1 MTLKQL
7 LENRL
12 EDLEAEAKRVCEND
26 EGAYYAF
33 YELEIEALKKEIAKA
48 EQEVNMLIKNTLNIS
63 LRAYQLKEK
72 GESELKL
79 SELIIL
85 ADKFNMNL
93 TDFINR
99 IV

>member
-1 MTLKQL
+1 MEALKQL
-7 LENRL
+7 RKSN
-12 EDLEAEAKRVCEND
+12 K
-26 EGAYYAF
+26 
-33 YELEIEALKKEIAKA
+33 IS
-48 EQEVNMLIKNTLNIS
+48 QEEMARTLNIS

-85 ADKFNMNL
+85 ADKFEINL

>member
-1 MTLKQL
+1 MEALKQL
-7 LENRL
+7 RKNS
-12 EDLEAEAKRVCEND
+12 K
-26 EGAYYAF
+26 
-33 YELEIEALKKEIAKA
+33 IS
-48 EQEVNMLIKNTLNIS
+48 QEEMARTLNIS

-72 GESELKL
+72 GENELKL

-85 ADKFNMNL
+85 ADKFDMNL

>member
-1 MTLKQL
+1 METLKQL
-7 LENRL
+7 RKNS
-12 EDLEAEAKRVCEND
+12 K
-26 EGAYYAF
+26 
-33 YELEIEALKKEIAKA
+33 IS
-48 EQEVNMLIKNTLNIS
+48 QEEMARTLNIS

-79 SELIIL
+79 SELITL
-85 ADKFNMNL
+85 ADKFNMDL

>member
-1 MTLKQL
+1 MNTEGLKQL
-7 LENRL
+7 RKDN
-12 EDLEAEAKRVCEND
+12 K
-26 EGAYYAF
+26 F
-33 YELEIEALKKEIAKA
+33 S
-48 EQEVNMLIKNTLNIS
+48 QEEMARSLNIS

-85 ADKFNMNL
+85 ADKLGLELN
-93 TDFINR
+93 DFINR

>member
-1 MTLKQL
+1 MDNLKQL
-7 LENRL
+7 RKSN
-12 EDLEAEAKRVCEND
+12 K
-26 EGAYYAF
+26 F
-33 YELEIEALKKEIAKA
+33 S
-48 EQEVNMLIKNTLNIS
+48 QEEMARTLNIS

-79 SELIIL
+79 SEIIVIANKL
-85 ADKFNMNL
+85 GLEL

>member
-1 MTLKQL
+1 M
-7 LENRL
+7 
-12 EDLEAEAKRVCEND
+12 
-26 EGAYYAF
+26 
-33 YELEIEALKKEIAKA
+33 EALKELRKSNKIS
-48 EQEVNMLIKNTLNIS
+48 QEEMARTLNIS

-85 ADKFNMNL
+85 ADKFGMNL
-93 TDFINR
+93 TDFISR

>member
-1 MTLKQL
+1 MDNLKQL
-7 LENRL
+7 RKNN
-12 EDLEAEAKRVCEND
+12 K
-26 EGAYYAF
+26 F
-33 YELEIEALKKEIAKA
+33 S
-48 EQEVNMLIKNTLNIS
+48 QEEMARTLNIS

-93 TDFINR
+93 SDFISR

>member
-1 MTLKQL
+1 MEALKQL
-7 LENRL
+7 RNSN
-12 EDLEAEAKRVCEND
+12 K
-26 EGAYYAF
+26 
-33 YELEIEALKKEIAKA
+33 IS
-48 EQEVNMLIKNTLNIS
+48 QEEMARTLNIS

-85 ADKFNMNL
+85 ADKFEMNL

>member
-1 MTLKQL
+1 MDNLKQL
-7 LENRL
+7 RKNN
-12 EDLEAEAKRVCEND
+12 K
-26 EGAYYAF
+26 F
-33 YELEIEALKKEIAKA
+33 S
-48 EQEVNMLIKNTLNIS
+48 QEEMARTLNIS

-85 ADKFNMNL
+85 ADKFNMSL
-93 TDFINR
+93 TDFISR

>member
-1 MTLKQL
+1 MEALKQL
-7 LENRL
+7 RKNS
-12 EDLEAEAKRVCEND
+12 K
-26 EGAYYAF
+26 
-33 YELEIEALKKEIAKA
+33 IS
-48 EQEVNMLIKNTLNIS
+48 QEEMARTLNIS

-85 ADKFNMNL
+85 ADKFEMNL
-93 TDFINR
+93 TEFINR

>member
-1 MTLKQL
+1 M
-7 LENRL
+7 
-12 EDLEAEAKRVCEND
+12 
-26 EGAYYAF
+26 
-33 YELEIEALKKEIAKA
+33 EALNQLRKSNKIS
-48 EQEVNMLIKNTLNIS
+48 QEEMARTLNIS

-85 ADKFNMNL
+85 ADKFEMNL

>member
-1 MTLKQL
+1 MESLKQL
-7 LENRL
+7 RKSN
-12 EDLEAEAKRVCEND
+12 K
-26 EGAYYAF
+26 
-33 YELEIEALKKEIAKA
+33 IS
-48 EQEVNMLIKNTLNIS
+48 QEEMARTLNIS

-79 SELIIL
+79 SEIIIL
-85 ADKFNMNL
+85 ADKFEMNL

>member
-1 MTLKQL
+1 MNVEILKQL
-7 LENRL
+7 R
-12 EDLEAEAKRVCEND
+12 
-26 EGAYYAF
+26 
-33 YELEIEALKKEIAKA
+33 KESKFS
-48 EQEVNMLIKNTLNIS
+48 QEEMARTLNIS

-85 ADKFNMNL
+85 ANKFNMNL
-93 TDFINR
+93 SDFINR

>member
-1 MTLKQL
+1 MNSLVLRELRKQ
-7 LENRL
+7 N
-12 EDLEAEAKRVCEND
+12 K
-26 EGAYYAF
+26 F
-33 YELEIEALKKEIAKA
+33 S
-48 EQEVNMLIKNTLNIS
+48 QEEMARTLNIS

-79 SELIIL
+79 SVLIIL

>member
-1 MTLKQL
+1 METLKQL
-7 LENRL
+7 RKNS
-12 EDLEAEAKRVCEND
+12 K
-26 EGAYYAF
+26 
-33 YELEIEALKKEIAKA
+33 IS
-48 EQEVNMLIKNTLNIS
+48 QEEMARTLNIS

-93 TDFINR
+93 TDFISR

>member
-1 MTLKQL
+1 MDNLKQL
-7 LENRL
+7 RKNN
-12 EDLEAEAKRVCEND
+12 K
-26 EGAYYAF
+26 F
-33 YELEIEALKKEIAKA
+33 S
-48 EQEVNMLIKNTLNIS
+48 QEEMARTLNIS

-85 ADKFNMNL
+85 ADKFDMNL

>member
-1 MTLKQL
+1 MDNLKQL
-7 LENRL
+7 RKSN
-12 EDLEAEAKRVCEND
+12 K
-26 EGAYYAF
+26 F
-33 YELEIEALKKEIAKA
+33 S
-48 EQEVNMLIKNTLNIS
+48 QEEMARTLNIS

>member
-1 MTLKQL
+1 MDNLKQL
-7 LENRL
+7 RKNN
-12 EDLEAEAKRVCEND
+12 K
-26 EGAYYAF
+26 F
-33 YELEIEALKKEIAKA
+33 S
-48 EQEVNMLIKNTLNIS
+48 QEEMARTLNIS

-79 SELIIL
+79 SDLIIL
-85 ADKFNMNL
+85 AVKFNMNL

>member
-1 MTLKQL
+1 METLK
-7 LENRL
+7 
-12 EDLEAEAKRVCEND
+12 
-26 EGAYYAF
+26 
-33 YELEIEALKKEIAKA
+33 ELRKNNKFSQEEIAR
-48 EQEVNMLIKNTLNIS
+48 TLNVS

>member
-1 MTLKQL
+1 VEALKQL
-7 LENRL
+7 RKSN
-12 EDLEAEAKRVCEND
+12 K
-26 EGAYYAF
+26 
-33 YELEIEALKKEIAKA
+33 IS
-48 EQEVNMLIKNTLNIS
+48 QEEMARTLNIS

>member
-1 MTLKQL
+1 MESLKQL
-7 LENRL
+7 RKNN
-12 EDLEAEAKRVCEND
+12 K
-26 EGAYYAF
+26 F
-33 YELEIEALKKEIAKA
+33 S
-48 EQEVNMLIKNTLNIS
+48 QEEMARTLNIS

-79 SELIIL
+79 SELITL

>member
-1 MTLKQL
+1 MEALKQL
-7 LENRL
+7 RKSN
-12 EDLEAEAKRVCEND
+12 K
-26 EGAYYAF
+26 
-33 YELEIEALKKEIAKA
+33 IS
-48 EQEVNMLIKNTLNIS
+48 QEEMARTLNIS

-79 SELIIL
+79 SELMIL
-85 ADKFNMNL
+85 ADKFEMNL

>member
-1 MTLKQL
+1 MVETLKQL
-7 LENRL
+7 RKSN
-12 EDLEAEAKRVCEND
+12 K
-26 EGAYYAF
+26 
-33 YELEIEALKKEIAKA
+33 IS
-48 EQEVNMLIKNTLNIS
+48 QEEMARTLNIS

-85 ADKFNMNL
+85 ANKFNMNL

>member
-1 MTLKQL
+1 METLKQL
-7 LENRL
+7 RKNN
-12 EDLEAEAKRVCEND
+12 K
-26 EGAYYAF
+26 
-33 YELEIEALKKEIAKA
+33 IS
-48 EQEVNMLIKNTLNIS
+48 QEEMARTLNIS

-93 TDFINR
+93 TDFKNR

>member
-1 MTLKQL
+1 MNTEILKQFRK
-7 LENRL
+7 NN
-12 EDLEAEAKRVCEND
+12 K
-26 EGAYYAF
+26 F
-33 YELEIEALKKEIAKA
+33 S
-48 EQEVNMLIKNTLNIS
+48 QEEMARTLNIS

-79 SELIIL
+79 SELITL

>member
-1 MTLKQL
+1 MEALKQL
-7 LENRL
+7 RKNS
-12 EDLEAEAKRVCEND
+12 K
-26 EGAYYAF
+26 
-33 YELEIEALKKEIAKA
+33 IS
-48 EQEVNMLIKNTLNIS
+48 QEEMARTLNIS

-72 GESELKL
+72 GENELKL

-93 TDFINR
+93 TDFISR

>member
-1 MTLKQL
+1 MDNLKQL
-7 LENRL
+7 RKNN
-12 EDLEAEAKRVCEND
+12 K
-26 EGAYYAF
+26 F
-33 YELEIEALKKEIAKA
+33 S
-48 EQEVNMLIKNTLNIS
+48 QEEMARALNIS

>member
-1 MTLKQL
+1 MDNLKQL
-7 LENRL
+7 RKNN
-12 EDLEAEAKRVCEND
+12 K
-26 EGAYYAF
+26 F
-33 YELEIEALKKEIAKA
+33 S
-48 EQEVNMLIKNTLNIS
+48 QEEMARTLNIS